1 MTDRRPANFI
11 GMTLAE
17 ADPDV
22 FAEARENLQSGSLS
36 PAAGYASDAQ
46 RAMILSNL
54 MSAKIIGVC
63 ECGQA
68 NCRTYKFR
76 RPPGT
81 DGDGHMTLYFHVRGE
96 LLVWVTD
103 DMDVIDVERLYD
115 ENDDGGERTVY
126 GLHEDGGV
134 GYIVNI

>member
-22 FAEARENLQSGSLS
+22 FEETRENLQFGSLS

-46 RAMILSNL
+46 RAIILSNL
-54 MSAKIIGVC
+54 ANAKIIGIC
-63 ECGQA
+63 ECGQT

-76 RPPGT
+76 RPPAA
-81 DGDGHMTLYFHVRGE
+81 DGGGHTTLYFHVRGE
-96 LLVWVTD
+96 LMVWVTD
-103 DMDVIDVERLYD
+103 DMEVIDVERLYD
-115 ENDDGGERTVY
+115 ENDDGGPRTVY
-126 GLHEDGGV
+126 GLDND
-134 GYIVNI
+134 GYIVEI